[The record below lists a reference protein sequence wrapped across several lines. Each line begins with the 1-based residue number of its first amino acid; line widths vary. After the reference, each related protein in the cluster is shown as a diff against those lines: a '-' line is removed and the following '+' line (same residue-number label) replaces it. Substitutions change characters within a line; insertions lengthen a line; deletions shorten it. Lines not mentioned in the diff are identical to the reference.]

1 MVARGVIGLSRV
13 HWRRYGAAVIGQ
25 LQRSS
30 LSVQLN
36 IAEGFA
42 YGNSP
47 TYTRFLGIAYGS
59 AVETIELLEL
69 AASTRIF
76 PPEFVTDLLAHAV
89 GARNCL
95 LALLKHRRRF
105 S

>member
-1 MVARGVIGLSRV
+1 
-13 HWRRYGAAVIGQ
+13 

-59 AVETIELLEL
+59 AVETIELLEP
-69 AASTRIF
+69 AAGTRIF
-76 PPEFVTDLLAHAV
+76 PPDLVTDLLPHTV
-89 GARNCL
+89 GARNRL